1 MFSDHVKTPLKRWY
15 FSFKL
20 DLFFPH
26 EQYLKSPDHICFIF
40 QYKSYSPSNTIW
52 NISIYSLLSLVR
64 KWVPWISRKMSWRQV
79 EQGFGMLHFEKSS
92 NLAKKWRKSL
102 FNLPSTHFPKVLQV
116 PEIRVSGTSST
127 TSHENE
133 RSFIILYT
141 HIWFE
146 KNTYD
151 QIYVKRTG

>member
-92 NLAKKWRKSL
+92 NLAKNEENPCSTCLQPISL
-102 FNLPSTHFPKVLQV
+102 SYCGYLKPVFRVPFPPLWKRAAAILLLSWKYLLFSL
-116 PEIRVSGTSST
+116 ISLRV
-127 TSHENE
+127 
-133 RSFIILYT
+133 
-141 HIWFE
+141 
-146 KNTYD
+146 
-151 QIYVKRTG
+151 